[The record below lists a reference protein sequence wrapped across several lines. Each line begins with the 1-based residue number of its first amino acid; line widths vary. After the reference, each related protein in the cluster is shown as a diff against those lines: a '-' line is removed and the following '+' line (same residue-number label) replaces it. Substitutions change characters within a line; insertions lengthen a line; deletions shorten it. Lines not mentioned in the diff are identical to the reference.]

1 MLVNLKTILKDAELK
16 GYAIPAT
23 NIDNEHNLRAC
34 LAAAEKTNSP
44 IILNVTPVANPD
56 ILMFGRLAVELA
68 KNSKQL
74 VCLNLD
80 HSRTYEDCLLGIKAG
95 FTSIMYDQSKLSF
108 EENVK
113 NVREIVKI
121 AHALDVSV
129 EGELGHVG
137 LGLNYDVDG
146 KTALTDPTQA
156 LEYVKLTGVDALAVA
171 VGTAHG
177 AYKGLPTIYFD
188 RLEKIDELVDVPLV
202 LHGGSGSGA
211 ENLKRSIEF
220 GVRKINLSNDL
231 RRSAIENLNSRDLSG
246 NEVYNMYPLLAE
258 GYCNKV
264 IEYMELFN
272 SVDRCNK

>member
-34 LAAAEKTNSP
+34 LAAAEKMNSP